1 MLTLLRLSLRQ
12 MVGVRLLLALLV
24 TALAVGLSVLVAALT
39 GDEGVQG
46 EMIGVLFDGLMIGA
60 ILPIVTMVL
69 ATAAFGNELES
80 AYSGE
85 KSHPFRK

>member
-12 MVGVRLLLALLV
+12 MVGVRLLFALLV

-69 ATAAFGNELES
+69 ATAAFGNELVDCQS
-80 AYSGE
+80 LTFG
-85 KSHPFRK
+85 